1 MLDFGPF
8 LRRTIRGGFL
18 WESRTVFL
26 LVFLVMISQ
35 GHQMKILTA
44 TRRVR
49 PPGTWR
55 SRLSC
60 HCAFPDARHRGHSG
74 DGVWHNAILSPCME
88 RSVSLLTPRFV

>member
-1 MLDFGPF
+1 MLDFDPF
-8 LRRTIRGGFL
+8 SSFDSWWVLVGVSHRISFGFSDHDL
-18 WESRTVFL
+18 T
-26 LVFLVMISQ
+26 

-60 HCAFPDARHRGHSG
+60 HCAFPNARHRGHSG
-74 DGVWHNAILSPCME
+74 DGVWHNVNLSPCTE